1 MLERQNEC
9 QDVHDEHNAS
19 KVSGRNGS
27 PHLRDRHSIKSSI
40 GSPFQSELCHT
51 QKDLLSCSLY
61 IPACPV
67 PASPTPRHM
76 TDLLTSLSQ
85 APAGHCS
92 YQKGGDELAP
102 LLVSLITN
110 DPTGCN
116 SPYNQQSP
124 LPLEAKSVTMS
135 SPPSA
140 THGGVLLQD
149 LPQTCQHPHPW
160 SHRRL
165 VADSGWSFRLEAGQA
180 WTSQAHGRVQ
190 PTRAQGHTTF
200 MSAEPCSYLTFVH

>member
-1 MLERQNEC
+1 MLYRMTKFIPDTILC
-9 QDVHDEHNAS
+9 
-19 KVSGRNGS
+19 
-27 PHLRDRHSIKSSI
+27 
-40 GSPFQSELCHT
+40 SEIYFE
-51 QKDLLSCSLY
+51 QRLLAF
-61 IPACPV
+61 PACP
-67 PASPTPRHM
+67 P
-76 TDLLTSLSQ
+76 
-85 APAGHCS
+85 
-92 YQKGGDELAP
+92 
-102 LLVSLITN
+102 
-110 DPTGCN
+110 
-116 SPYNQQSP
+116 
-124 LPLEAKSVTMS
+124 
-135 SPPSA
+135 A

>member
-1 MLERQNEC
+1 MSRSICEMRMKPTWGWARVRRGGHSTQDQHVRRCGMLERQNEC

-27 PHLRDRHSIKSSI
+27 PHLRDRHSRKSRI
-40 GSPFQSELCHT
+40 GSPFQSHLCHT

-76 TDLLTSLSQ
+76 TDLLTSLPQ

-92 YQKGGDELAP
+92 YQKGGNELAP

-135 SPPSA
+135 SPSSA

-149 LPQTCQHPHPW
+149 LA
-160 SHRRL
+160 SD
-165 VADSGWSFRLEAGQA
+165 V
-180 WTSQAHGRVQ
+180 
-190 PTRAQGHTTF
+190 
-200 MSAEPCSYLTFVH
+200 